1 MQIQKL
7 ETILNE
13 ILINLPFCG
22 GQINKVNIWKDYE
35 HQKGAII
42 QIEGQEQDKS
52 VFDFKKIYLKIDR
65 KYKNGCQDSITLQ
78 CLISQ
83 NPENLLKSLINSIL
97 AFLKKKDA
105 SDLKTFEQESKQR
118 DEFFEAFK
126 IKNSNYFNNS
136 LVYPTTYGLGYYC
149 LFMNQNKFNDIN
161 KKISQFLESNL
172 IAFKNEFSDACWVYR
187 FKFKSLK
194 ENNIKLLANLILEL

>member
-1 MQIQKL
+1 MQIKKL

-22 GQINKVNIWKDYE
+22 GQIKKVNIWKDYE

-42 QIEGQEQDKS
+42 QIEEQEQNKS
-52 VFDFKKIYLKIDR
+52 IFDFKKIYLRINKE
-65 KYKNGCQDSITLQ
+65 YKNGCKNSITFK

-136 LVYPTTYGLGYYC
+136 LVYATNYGIGYYC
-149 LFMNQNKFNDIN
+149 LFMNQFQFNNIN
-161 KKISQFLESNL
+161 KKINQFLESNL

-194 ENNIKLLANLILEL
+194 ENNIKLLNNLILEL